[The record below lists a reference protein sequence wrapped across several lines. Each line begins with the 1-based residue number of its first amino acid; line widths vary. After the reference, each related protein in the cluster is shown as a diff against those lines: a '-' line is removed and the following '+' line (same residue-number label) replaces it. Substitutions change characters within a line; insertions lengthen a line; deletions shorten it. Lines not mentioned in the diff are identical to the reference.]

1 MLNECWIGSRQNK
14 PSSCA
19 AHRIQ
24 NTIKMTRFRN
34 VSNGNNINQ
43 ERRNIPA
50 IQQLTKLCF
59 EIHLIINPW
68 LDIKLTTQ
76 MVSHTVD
83 FSMF

>member
-1 MLNECWIGSRQNK
+1 MR
-14 PSSCA
+14 
-19 AHRIQ
+19 
-24 NTIKMTRFRN
+24 RFRK
-34 VSNGNNINQ
+34 VSNGNDINQ

-59 EIHLIINPW
+59 EIDLIINPW

>member
-1 MLNECWIGSRQNK
+1 MR
-14 PSSCA
+14 
-19 AHRIQ
+19 
-24 NTIKMTRFRN
+24 RFRK
-34 VSNGNNINQ
+34 VSNGNDINQ
-43 ERRNIPA
+43 ERRNILA

-59 EIHLIINPW
+59 EIDLIINPW